1 MTESDASTPQPSL
14 IQQRMA
20 LERKSRWA
28 MGQLVISLVLAA
40 GWVVVLITDRGAK
53 PWPWIAAIVFLLVA
67 IACMVSLGKARR
79 DTRAFE
85 DEHGAD
91 AGVQERI

>member
-1 MTESDASTPQPSL
+1 MSENVTPQPSL

-28 MGQLVISLVLAA
+28 MGQLAISLVLAA
-40 GWVVVLITDRGAK
+40 GWVAVLITEGGAK
-53 PWPWIAAIVFLLVA
+53 PWPWISASAFLVLA
-67 IACMVSLGKARR
+67 IACVISLARARR

-85 DEHGAD
+85 QQHGTD
-91 AGVQERI
+91 AGVQEPI